1 MRIHFE
7 RTGGVGGMRMACEI
21 VSEQLRPDEQQRLS
35 QLVADSGL
43 FEMRAARYQ
52 DPDGAD
58 RFEYAITIDTGSG
71 THAVRVAEAR
81 LPARLRPLIR
91 WLTKAAQHS
100 RP

>member
-7 RTGGVGGMRMACEI
+7 RTGGVGGTRMSCEI
-21 VSEQLRPDEQQRLS
+21 VSERLRPEEQRQLD
-35 QLVADSGL
+35 QLVADSRF

-91 WLTKAAQHS
+91 WLTRAAQHG
-100 RP
+100 R